1 MRILVIED
9 EAALLQDLCKGLRIK
24 GYAVDSAENGRK
36 GYQMAM
42 DEEYDLII
50 LDLNLPEMDGLEL
63 LSRLKKEKRQI
74 KVLILTA
81 NHQLETKLSGFESG
95 ASDYLTKP
103 FHFEELEARIR
114 ILLNR
119 QFIQQTTRLE
129 YHELCMD
136 TLKRTVI
143 VKRQELHLT
152 AKEFAILEYFLLHEG
167 CLITQQDIIDHV
179 WDGDSDPFSNS
190 IRVHLS
196 ALRKKV
202 KNALGYDP
210 IKTKI
215 GEGYILS

>member
-9 EAALLQDLCKGLRIK
+9 EEILLNDLCKGLKIK
-24 GYAVDSAENGRK
+24 GYAVDQAEDGKK
-36 GYQMAM
+36 GYQMAI

-63 LSRLKKEKRQI
+63 LSKLRKEKNQT
-74 KVLILTA
+74 KVLILSA
-81 NHQLETKLSGFESG
+81 NHQLETKLSGFELG

-119 QFIQQTTRLE
+119 QFIQQTTKLK

-136 TLKRTVI
+136 TLKRTVT
-143 VKRQELHLT
+143 VKGQDVHLT
-152 AKEFAILEYFLLHEG
+152 AKELAILEYFLLHEG
-167 CLITQQDIIDHV
+167 SLITQQDIIEHV

-196 ALRKKV
+196 ALRKKM
-202 KNALGYDP
+202 KKTLGYDP

>member
-9 EAALLQDLCKGLRIK
+9 EEILLNDLCKGLKIK
-24 GYAVDSAENGRK
+24 GYAVDQAEDGKK
-36 GYQMAM
+36 GYQMAI

-63 LSRLKKEKRQI
+63 LSKLRKEKNQI
-74 KVLILTA
+74 KVLILSA
-81 NHQLETKLSGFESG
+81 NHQLETKLSGFELG

-119 QFIQQTTRLE
+119 QFIQQTTKLK

-136 TLKRTVI
+136 TLKRTVT
-143 VKRQELHLT
+143 VKGQDVHLT
-152 AKEFAILEYFLLHEG
+152 AKELAILEYFLLHEG
-167 CLITQQDIIDHV
+167 SLITQQDIIEHV

-196 ALRKKV
+196 ALRKKM
-202 KNALGYDP
+202 KKTLGYDP
-210 IKTKI
+210 IKMKI

>member
-9 EAALLQDLCKGLRIK
+9 EDALLNDLCKGLRIK
-24 GYAVDSAENGRK
+24 GYAVDQADNGRK
-36 GYQMAM
+36 GYQMAV

-63 LSRLKKEKRQI
+63 LSRLKKEKGQI
-74 KVLILTA
+74 KVLILSA
-81 NHQLETKLSGFESG
+81 NHQLETKLSGFELG

-119 QFIQQTTRLE
+119 QFVQRTTQLKYR
-129 YHELCMD
+129 ELCMD
-136 TLKRTVI
+136 TLKRTVT
-143 VKRQELHLT
+143 VKEQALHLT
-152 AKEFAILEYFLLHEG
+152 AKELAILEYFLLHEG
-167 CLITQQDIIDHV
+167 CLITQQEIIDHV

-196 ALRKKV
+196 ALRKKI

-215 GEGYILS
+215 GEGYILL